1 MGFLTIHDIR
11 KEYFKLDLNRFRLTF
26 DDGLFSQYY
35 YCPLFSNYET
45 ERIYFI
51 TTSFIKPGK
60 IRKRFEGEYT
70 SYLKSKKYM
79 CNAFVEKDF
88 DHFMTMEELMFL
100 STQKNVVI
108 GAHSHYHDV
117 IATRQHPRKKKPLGK
132 WKLERF
138 QNSSEILDK
147 DLCIRSRLA
156 FQGFSLANGKLMP
169 RSESKWEEYIM
180 YDTEKCLKWFE
191 SNLGLV
197 PDMYSFP
204 FNEYSEKLISILRS
218 FGFQKFFGARAGKR
232 SDIEARKDIDSL
244 IDHPKA

>member
-1 MGFLTIHDIR
+1 MPMEFLTIHDIR
-11 KEYFKLDLNRFRLTF
+11 KEYFELDLNRFRLTF

-70 SYLKSKKYM
+70 SYLKPKKYM
-79 CNAFVEKDF
+79 LNAFIEKNF

-100 STQKNVVI
+100 STQKNVSI

-117 IATRQHPRKKKPLGK
+117 IVTRQHPRKKKPLGK

-156 FQGFSLANGKLMP
+156 FQGLSLTNGRLTP
-169 RSESKWEEYIM
+169 RSELKWEEYIK

-232 SDIEARKDIDSL
+232 SDIEERKDIDSL
-244 IDHPKA
+244 IE